1 MERKMESEDWSTKTV
16 ITMKEL
22 GKMITWMAMANCST
36 VRDQSSMKGI
46 GKIVSIMD
54 KGIFTIINQTSQ
66 MLASKLSK
74 QIQVQYKKN
83 GSLIKEAFF
92 ITKNM
97 EKEP

>member
-22 GKMITWMAMANCST
+22 GKMITWMAMANIST

-92 ITKNM
+92 IAKNM